1 MSADYEIYKGKTIAD
16 LFKKI
21 DDNSNRNK
29 IQIESLIQEMMV
41 FIKDPQSAQQL
52 FPMISDFMEAN
63 IRNDELLV
71 KLGAVVQRVMQAESK
86 AQDGDYGL
94 SDKEKDQIIGKIE
107 EAANNIQG
115 EIDDIQL
122 DIASTSKYGTTC
134 NLKQ

>member
-1 MSADYEIYKGKTIAD
+1 MHYEIYKGKTIAD

-41 FIKDPQSAQQL
+41 FIKDPQSAQTL

-94 SDKEKDQIIGKIE
+94 SDKEKDQILGKIE

-122 DIASTSKYGTTC
+122 DMTSTSK
-134 NLKQ
+134 

>member
-21 DDNSNRNK
+21 DDNSKRNK

-41 FIKDPQSAQQL
+41 YIKDPQSAVTL

-86 AQDGDYGL
+86 NQEGEYGL
-94 SDKEKDQIIGKIE
+94 SDKEKDQILGKIE
-107 EAANNIQG
+107 EAAQNIQG

-122 DIASTSKYGTTC
+122 DITSKS
-134 NLKQ
+134 K

>member
-21 DDNSNRNK
+21 DDNSKRNK

-41 FIKDPQSAQQL
+41 YIKDPQSAQTL

-86 AQDGDYGL
+86 NQEGEYGL
-94 SDKEKDQIIGKIE
+94 SDKEKDQILGKIE
-107 EAANNIQG
+107 EAAQNIQG

-122 DIASTSKYGTTC
+122 DITSKS
-134 NLKQ
+134 K